1 MHRRVLVCRKAFTL
15 VELLVV
21 IAIIGLLMALLL
33 PAIQRAREAAS
44 RARCANNLSQ
54 LALACFNYATDHNNN
69 LPTGGTP
76 PVSGSTPSYDG
87 WAYQIA
93 PYLELNIQSASD
105 PPVAAIF
112 YCPSRRAPNVYGGGK
127 AQTDYVGVGN
137 VSVATTNTAAWDGL
151 IVPNVGYPG
160 AGRVR
165 RVNLLSG
172 VPDGASNTLLFA
184 EKAVTTSRSAI
195 EAGTDPNDQN
205 GYTYG
210 WPSAAC
216 PPPSPSA
223 PSSTCTELD
232 TVRWYNSRPSFGSE
246 HYGSMNAVTLDR
258 TLRRLTPNGLIAFGL
273 AICTRMGNDQVDW
286 SQIEP

>member
-1 MHRRVLVCRKAFTL
+1 MQRRVLVSRKAFTL

-54 LALACFNYATDHNNN
+54 LALACFNYATDNNNN
-69 LPTGGTP
+69 LPLGGTP
-76 PVSGSTPSYDG
+76 GQNDG
-87 WAYQIA
+87 WAVHIA
-93 PYLELNIQSASD
+93 PYLELNISNASS

-137 VSVATTNTAAWDGL
+137 VTVATSNPAAWDGL
-151 IVPNVGYPG
+151 IVPSVPYPSPVPG
-160 AGRVR
+160 ASRPR
-165 RVNLLSG
+165 KVNLLSG

-184 EKAVTTSRSAI
+184 EKAVKSRSDI
-195 EAGTDPNDQN
+195 EAGTDENDMN

-210 WPSAAC
+210 WPPA
-216 PPPSPSA
+216 PYPPSQG
-223 PSSTCTELD
+223 LD
-232 TVRWYNSRPSFGSE
+232 TVRWYSDSIPSFGSE
-246 HYGSMNAVTLDR
+246 HYGSLNAVTLDR

>member
-1 MHRRVLVCRKAFTL
+1 MHRRVLVSRKAFTL
-15 VELLVV
+15 IELLVV

-54 LALACFNYATDHNNN
+54 LALACFNYATDNNNN
-69 LPTGGTP
+69 LPLGGSP
-76 PVSGSTPSYDG
+76 GGDDG
-87 WAYQIA
+87 WAVQLA
-93 PYLELNIQSASD
+93 PYLEITIVYQGNPPKPVA
-105 PPVAAIF
+105 PVAAIF

-137 VSVATTNTAAWDGL
+137 VTVNPTTNKAAWDGL
-151 IVPNVGYPG
+151 IVPSVNYPDTD
-160 AGRVR
+160 RPR
-165 RVNLLSG
+165 KVNLLSG

-184 EKAVTTSRSAI
+184 EKAVQSRSAI
-195 EAGTDPNDQN
+195 EAGTDDNDKK

-210 WPSAAC
+210 WP
-216 PPPSPSA
+216 PGPYPPSQG
-223 PSSTCTELD
+223 LD
-232 TVRWYNSRPSFGSE
+232 TVRWPNDSPGLGFGSE
-246 HYGSMNAVTLDR
+246 HYGSLNAVTLDR

>member
-1 MHRRVLVCRKAFTL
+1 MQRRVLVSRKAFTL
-15 VELLVV
+15 IELLVV
-21 IAIIGLLMALLL
+21 IAIIGLLMSLLL

-69 LPTGGTP
+69 LPLGGSP
-76 PVSGSTPSYDG
+76 GGDDG
-87 WAYQIA
+87 WAVQLA
-93 PYLELNIQSASD
+93 PYLEITIVYQDD
-105 PPVAAIF
+105 PPKLVAPVAAIF
-112 YCPSRRAPNVYGGGK
+112 YCPSRRAPNVYGDGK

-137 VSVATTNTAAWDGL
+137 VTVNPTTNKAAWAGL
-151 IVPNVGYPG
+151 IVPSVNYPG
-160 AGRVR
+160 TDRPR
-165 RVNLLSG
+165 KVNLLSG

-184 EKAVTTSRSAI
+184 EKAVKSRSDI
-195 EAGTDPNDQN
+195 EAGNDENDQK

-216 PPPSPSA
+216 PPPPPSP
-223 PSSTCTELD
+223 PPPCTELD

-246 HYGSMNAVTLDR
+246 HYGSLNAVTLDR
-258 TLRRLTPNGLIAFGL
+258 TLRRLTYNGLNSFGL
-273 AICTRMGNDQVDW
+273 AICTRMGNEPVDW

>member
-1 MHRRVLVCRKAFTL
+1 MQRRVLVSRKAFTL
-15 VELLVV
+15 IELLVV
-21 IAIIGLLMALLL
+21 IAIIGLLMSLLL

-69 LPTGGTP
+69 LPLGGSP
-76 PVSGSTPSYDG
+76 GQNDG
-87 WAYQIA
+87 WAVHIA
-93 PYLELNIQSASD
+93 PYLELNISDASS

-184 EKAVTTSRSAI
+184 EKAASRSAI
-195 EAGTDPNDQN
+195 EAGTDQNDMN

-216 PPPSPSA
+216 TPPSPSA
-223 PSSTCTELD
+223 PPPPPCTELD
-232 TVRWYNSRPSFGSE
+232 TVRWYNSRPGFGSE

-258 TLRRLTPNGLIAFGL
+258 TLRRLTPNGLNSFGL

>member
-1 MHRRVLVCRKAFTL
+1 MQRRVLVSHKAFTL
-15 VELLVV
+15 IELLVV

-69 LPTGGTP
+69 LPLGGSP
-76 PVSGSTPSYDG
+76 GGNDG
-87 WAYQIA
+87 WAAQIA
-93 PYLELNIQSASD
+93 FYLELNIPNASD
-105 PPVAAIF
+105 PPVAAVF

-137 VSVATTNTAAWDGL
+137 VSVPTTDPAAWAGL

-184 EKAVTTSRSAI
+184 EKAVKSRSDI
-195 EAGTDPNDQN
+195 EAGTDQNDMN

-216 PPPSPSA
+216 PPPPPPPSP
-223 PSSTCTELD
+223 PPTCTGLD
-232 TVRWYNSRPSFGSE
+232 TVRWYNSSPNFGSE
-246 HYGSMNAVTLDR
+246 HYRSMNAVTLDR
-258 TLRRLTPNGLIAFGL
+258 TLRRLTSVPAE
-273 AICTRMGNDQVDW
+273 ICTRMGNEQVDW